1 MKKIA
6 HRMDQLVIRYGRL
19 SSSLMVVVALSGCL
33 AATATSISQSF
44 NDAIAPKVTF
54 LVPAKNSE
62 AGALKSILV
71 VSDDQRVSQHVAV
84 DFESRMSRLRI
95 AEKPFFTK
103 VKLGPKFNGMP
114 ADSQLAELAK
124 IHGVDGVYVISG
136 GSSDAKSTARSE
148 DRFSC
153 AVETKLFERCPKG
166 GERNSKVGCTTT
178 VGYSAVRLRV
188 FRAVD
193 GRFVYA
199 DTVYGQS
206 SYDQCSDQNKPSA
219 DTNQLMNLATSETS
233 ANAMRIVAPS
243 YEVGPLDIMGADAPI
258 PAAQKGSF
266 EAAVEFAKAKRSDE
280 ACRRFDELYMD
291 IKDSAALTF
300 NVAFCHELSG
310 DMLRANQGYKR
321 ASEIVNR
328 PESQIDRRLAITE
341 KAMLENPM
349 AFVPAMSGP
358 TLTAL
363 ANQGGLAGS
372 KRVALVIGNAKYQ
385 KSALVNPINDARL
398 VSDRLK
404 RIGFDVV
411 TMENL
416 DSSRF
421 ESGIRDFANRA
432 KGADVALFYYAGHAL
447 QADGENYLMPVNN
460 SSMRTLEDVR
470 NGGSVQ
476 LASVLAMLDVSA
488 PVVKIVIVDA
498 CRDSPLPSLTRSLS
512 GGGLAPITKAP
523 RGGLIAFATAPG
535 RTADDGT
542 GKNST
547 FSKHFA
553 AQIGVPGQTIE
564 QIFKRVRE
572 AVKTET
578 KNRQEPIE
586 TSNLVGDVLL
596 VQATTK

>member
-6 HRMDQLVIRYGRL
+6 QRMAQLAIRFGKL
-19 SSSLMVVVALSGCL
+19 SSPLIVAAVLSGCL
-33 AATATSISQSF
+33 ATTATSIGQSF
-44 NDAIAPKVTF
+44 SDAVAPKVTF
-54 LVPAKNSE
+54 LIPAKNSE
-62 AGALKSILV
+62 AGALKAILV
-71 VSDDQRVSQHVAV
+71 VSDDQRVSQQVAV
-84 DFESRMSRLRI
+84 DFESRMSLLRI
-95 AEKPFFTK
+95 AEKPYFTK

-114 ADSQLAELAK
+114 SDAQLAELAK
-124 IHGVDGVYVISG
+124 FHGVDGVYVISG
-136 GSSDAKSTARSE
+136 GSTDARSTSRSE

-166 GERNSKVGCTTT
+166 SERNFKVGCTNT
-178 VGYSAVRLRV
+178 VGYSSIRLRV
-188 FRAVD
+188 FRSVD

-199 DTVYGQS
+199 DNVYGQS
-206 SYDQCSDQNKPSA
+206 SYDLCSDHNKPNA
-219 DTNQLMNLATSETS
+219 DTSQLMSLATSQAS
-233 ANAMRIVAPS
+233 ASAMRIVAPA
-243 YEVGPLDIMGADAPI
+243 YEVGPLDIMGADAVI

-266 EAAVEFAKAKRSDE
+266 EAAVEFAKAKRNDE

-291 IKDSAALTF
+291 IKESAALTF
-300 NVAFCHELSG
+300 NVAFCHELGG
-310 DMLRANQGYKR
+310 DTLRANQGYKR

-349 AFVPAMSGP
+349 AFVPVMSGP
-358 TLTAL
+358 TVTAL
-363 ANQGGLAGS
+363 ANQGGLAGR
-372 KRVALVIGNAKYQ
+372 KRVALVIGNARYQ
-385 KSALVNPINDARL
+385 KSALVNPVNDARL

-421 ESGIRDFANRA
+421 ESGVRDFANRA

-460 SSMRTLEDVR
+460 ASMRTLEDVR

-476 LASVLAMLDVSA
+476 LASVLAMLDVAA
-488 PVVKIVIVDA
+488 PVVKMVVVDA
-498 CRDSPLPSLTRSLS
+498 CRDSPLPALTRSLS

-523 RGGLIAFATAPG
+523 RGGLIAFATSPG
-535 RTADDGT
+535 RTADDGV

-553 AQIGVPGQTIE
+553 EQVGVPGQSIE

-572 AVKTET
+572 AVKAET

-586 TSNLVGDVLL
+586 TSNLVGDFML